1 MKQRNIDRTKS
12 ESEIVDQEELE
23 YEDDSHTANIL
34 SQLCKMH
41 KRDQFCDAK
50 LIVGDHETCIHRAVL
65 ASASSF
71 FYKMFEKGLEDDKNQ
86 AMFKLKDVRWE
97 EFKYLLDFIYT
108 GRYVHQSLFIW
119 GLKPILSSFGDIS
132 AVRQSNWLSWITNQ

>member
-1 MKQRNIDRTKS
+1 MKPRNMERTES
-12 ESEIVDQEELE
+12 ESEIKEVKELD
-23 YEDDSHTANIL
+23 YEDDLHTSNIL

-71 FYKMFEKGLEDDKNQ
+71 FFKMFEKGLEDDRNQ

-97 EFKYLLDFIYT
+97 EFKFLLDFIYT
-108 GRYVHQSLFIW
+108 GRYVPLN
-119 GLKPILSSFGDIS
+119 SSI
-132 AVRQSNWLSWITNQ
+132 VYLP